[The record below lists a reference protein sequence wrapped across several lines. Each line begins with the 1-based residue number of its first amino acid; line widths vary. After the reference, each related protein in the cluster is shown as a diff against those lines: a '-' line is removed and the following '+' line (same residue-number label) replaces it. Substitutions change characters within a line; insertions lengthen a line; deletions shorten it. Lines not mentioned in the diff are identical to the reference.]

1 MRWGLNMFLTRLK
14 RAEVALSIAIV
25 LANTALA
32 IAAEQS
38 ITPMAGTECEAVA
51 RKISPAVGI
60 KLSTKVGGPDFVADF
75 LPGVHGN
82 ACLMS
87 GRASG
92 LKANFAEVQDKLRAA
107 LSGWTPLNEFAADS
121 PTKTIHGFAQ
131 GTQRIVFDLDNEPPP
146 GTCQNIVIAA
156 CKVPS
161 RRWTW
166 TLKVVAFSIS
176 SGT

>member
-1 MRWGLNMFLTRLK
+1 VRSYGAENQPSRWDKVKHEGG
-14 RAEVALSIAIV
+14 RA
-25 LANTALA
+25 
-32 IAAEQS
+32 
-38 ITPMAGTECEAVA
+38 
-51 RKISPAVGI
+51 
-60 KLSTKVGGPDFVADF
+60 DFVADF

-92 LKANFAEVQDKLRAA
+92 LKANFAEVQDKLRAV
-107 LSGWTPLNEFAADS
+107 LSGWTLLNEFAADS
-121 PTKTIHGFAQ
+121 PTKTIQGFAQ
-131 GTQRIVFDLDNEPPP
+131 GTQRIVFDLDNQPPP
-146 GTCQNIVIAA
+146 GTCQNIVISA

-166 TLKVVAFSIS
+166 TVKVVAFSIS

>member
-1 MRWGLNMFLTRLK
+1 MPNDHCPGHKSDNDNCFMRWGLNMFLTRLK

-38 ITPMAGTECEAVA
+38 ITPMAGTECEAMA
-51 RKISPAVGI
+51 RKISQAVGI
-60 KLSTKVGGPDFVADF
+60 KLGTKVGGPDFVADF

-121 PTKTIHGFAQ
+121 PTKTVQGFARRERSASYSIL
-131 GTQRIVFDLDNEPPP
+131 TTSLLPELARIL
-146 GTCQNIVIAA
+146 
-156 CKVPS
+156 
-161 RRWTW
+161 
-166 TLKVVAFSIS
+166 
-176 SGT
+176 

>member
-1 MRWGLNMFLTRLK
+1 MFLTGLK
-14 RAEVALSIAIV
+14 RAGVALSIATV
-25 LANTALA
+25 LASTALA

-38 ITPMAGTECEAVA
+38 ITSIAGTECEALA
-51 RKISPAVGI
+51 RKISQAVGI

-75 LPGVHGN
+75 LPGVHGD

-92 LKANFAEVQDKLRAA
+92 LKANFAEVQDKLRAV

-121 PTKTIHGFAQ
+121 PTKTIQGFAQ

-161 RRWTW
+161 RSWTW

>member
-1 MRWGLNMFLTRLK
+1 MFLPGLK
-14 RAEVALSIAIV
+14 CAAVALSV

-92 LKANFAEVQDKLRAA
+92 VKANFAEVQDKPRAV
-107 LSGWTPLNEFAADS
+107 LSGWIPLNEFAADS
-121 PTKTIHGFAQ
+121 PTVRA
-131 GTQRIVFDLDNEPPP
+131 
-146 GTCQNIVIAA
+146 
-156 CKVPS
+156 
-161 RRWTW
+161 
-166 TLKVVAFSIS
+166 
-176 SGT
+176 